1 MDKEKRIGILGSG
14 VVGITLAD
22 GLKNLYT
29 SVAIAN
35 RSAATAD
42 GWNGRVSTY
51 QDVVENS
58 DIIIL
63 AVKGSAAE
71 EVIANVKHSLSG
83 KTIIDATNPIIDT
96 APDEGVLKYFTDLNE
111 SLMERL
117 QHIAPEANF
126 VKAFNSVGNAYMISP
141 VFKDGKPTMFICGN
155 SNEAKIE
162 VAELLTSIGWDAQ
175 DMGGVKS
182 ARAIEP
188 LCILWCLPGILHN
201 EWTHAFKLL
210 KA

>member
-14 VVGITLAD
+14 VVGITLAN
-22 GLKNLYT
+22 GLKNLYA

-35 RSAATAD
+35 RSAATVD
-42 GWNGRVSTY
+42 GWNGKVSTY

-83 KTIIDATNPIIDT
+83 KTVIDTTNPIIDT
-96 APDEGVLKYFTDLNE
+96 APDEGVLNYFTDLNE

-117 QHIAPEANF
+117 QRIAPEANF

-141 VFKDGKPTMFICGN
+141 DFKDGKPTMFICGN

-162 VAELLTSIGWDAQ
+162 VAELLTSIGWDTQ

-201 EWTHAFKLL
+201 EWSHAFKLL